1 MTPRPDTR
9 TLMVGSVLAAVLLL
23 AGCSSADDQGTGSA
37 ETAEFI
43 ALLGQPQEAWD
54 RLPHQRFAEAVER
67 DSARS
72 LGSNDVADYWVGAT
86 KDSDVC
92 LMISL
97 RDDTDN
103 SAAVCTDGDGFLE
116 NGVSVSVSA
125 GSGEDAVS
133 ADAYLLP
140 ADVEVKPLREHL
152 ANYVQPVDEPE
163 GMTQDR
169 AELVG
174 EMNLI
179 PVRPGTQ
186 TTTTLELRRADGGT
200 FTFVPLR

>member
-1 MTPRPDTR
+1 
-9 TLMVGSVLAAVLLL
+9 MVGSLLSASLLL
-23 AGCSSADDQGTGSA
+23 TGCSTADDQGMSPTDTG
-37 ETAEFI
+37 EFI

-54 RLPHQRFAEAVER
+54 RLPRQGFAEVVER
-67 DSARS
+67 DTSRK

-86 KDSDVC
+86 KDNDLC
-92 LMISL
+92 LMVSL

-116 NGVSVSVSA
+116 NGLSVSVSA

-152 ANYVQPVDEPE
+152 ADYVQPVDEPE
-163 GMTQDR
+163 GMTEER

-186 TTTTLELRRADGGT
+186 TTSTLELKRADGGT

>member
-1 MTPRPDTR
+1 MTPRPDIR
-9 TLMVGSVLAAVLLL
+9 ILMVGSVLAAALVLM
-23 AGCSSADDQGTGSA
+23 GCSSADDQGMGSA

-54 RLPHQRFAEAVER
+54 RLPHQTFAEVVEP

-92 LMISL
+92 SMISL

-103 SAAVCTDGDGFLE
+103 SVAVCNSGDEFLE
-116 NGVSVSVSA
+116 NGLSVSVSG

-140 ADVEVKPLREHL
+140 TDVEATPLREHL
-152 ANYVQPVDEPE
+152 ADYLQPVDEPQ
-163 GMTQDR
+163 GMTEDR

-186 TTTTLELRRADGGT
+186 TTTTLELKRADGGT